1 MTTTDM
7 NGLLDQLTNELR
19 NFEDIARF
27 LLPQP
32 GDLPLL
38 PGVDIFGGTIA
49 RDGDIGGDHLIY
61 VDFKQ
66 RFDLP
71 ARIDEALAQG
81 RPDIAAHL
89 RRCQHRAGI
98 VLIDVSGHRVTDA
111 LLAAMLHQAFLVGA
125 TYELDMAGHIT
136 RRLFETLNTRF
147 YKSSGAHKFLSLI
160 YGEISEDARF
170 RFLSAGQPH
179 PAVFSAEHDRFMDVS
194 PLTFPP
200 LGILPS
206 LGVIDRSRTES
217 PLGFAERY
225 ELNDWALMGGGD
237 ILLLYTDG
245 LAEHSRAG
253 EPFVPFHLENT
264 IRRAKRESARAIY
277 DAVVENVLAFAR
289 PVDDVSL
296 VVIKRGSGAP
306 GQA

>member
-1 MTTTDM
+1 MTHADPDS
-7 NGLLDQLTNELR
+7 LLDQLTSELE
-19 NFEDIARF
+19 NFESIARF

-32 GDLPLL
+32 GDLPCLR
-38 PGVDIFGGTIA
+38 GIDIYGSTLSLN
-49 RDGDIGGDHLIY
+49 GDIGGDHLIY

-71 ARIDEALAQG
+71 ARIDEAIAQG
-81 RPDIAAHL
+81 RMDVAARL
-89 RRCQHRAGI
+89 RQCQHMAGI
-98 VLIDVSGHRVTDA
+98 VLIDVSGHRITDA

-125 TYELDMAGHIT
+125 TYELDMAGRIT
-136 RRLFETLNTRF
+136 KRLFENLNTRF

-179 PAVFSAEHDRFMDVS
+179 PAVFSAKHDRFMDVS
-194 PLTFPP
+194 LVSFAP

-217 PLGFAERY
+217 PLGFAGRY
-225 ELNDWALMGGGD
+225 ELNDWSLMGAGD
-237 ILLLYTDG
+237 LLLLYTDG
-245 LAEHSRAG
+245 LAEHSRG
-253 EPFVPFHLENT
+253 GDTYVRLCLEDT
-264 IRRAKRESARAIY
+264 VRRSKHHSAKAIY
-277 DAVVENVLAFAR
+277 EAIVQDLRAFAT

-296 VVIKRGSGAP
+296 VVIKR
-306 GQA
+306 

>member
-1 MTTTDM
+1 MMTTTDIS
-7 NGLLDQLTNELR
+7 GLLDQLTNELR

-32 GDLPLL
+32 GDLPRLH
-38 PGVDIFGGTIA
+38 GIDIYGGTVA

-71 ARIDEALAQG
+71 ARIDEAFAHG

-89 RRCQHRAGI
+89 KRCQHRAGL

-147 YKSSGAHKFLSLI
+147 YKIVGRAQVSIAHLRRDLRGRAVQVSVGGPAASGGVLS
-160 YGEISEDARF
+160 
-170 RFLSAGQPH
+170 
-179 PAVFSAEHDRFMDVS
+179 
-194 PLTFPP
+194 
-200 LGILPS
+200 
-206 LGVIDRSRTES
+206 
-217 PLGFAERY
+217 
-225 ELNDWALMGGGD
+225 
-237 ILLLYTDG
+237 
-245 LAEHSRAG
+245 
-253 EPFVPFHLENT
+253 
-264 IRRAKRESARAIY
+264 
-277 DAVVENVLAFAR
+277 
-289 PVDDVSL
+289 
-296 VVIKRGSGAP
+296 
-306 GQA
+306 